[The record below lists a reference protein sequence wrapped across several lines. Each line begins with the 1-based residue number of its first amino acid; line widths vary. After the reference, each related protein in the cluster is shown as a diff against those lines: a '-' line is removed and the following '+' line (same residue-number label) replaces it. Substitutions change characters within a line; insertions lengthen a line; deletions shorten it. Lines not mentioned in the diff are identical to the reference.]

1 VGART
6 FHWEW
11 RGRPIKV
18 AYETL
23 GPSRPVLLLPA
34 FSTVSSREEMRP
46 LAERLAAQ
54 GSSCMLVDWP
64 GFGDSTRGRLDS
76 GPQLYRHF
84 LADFVAAVVPSGAA
98 VIAAGH
104 AAGYALALARDR
116 PGVWSHTVLLA
127 PTWRGPM
134 PTAMG
139 EHPSTYAW
147 ARGLIGTPVIGE
159 AFYRLNTL
167 RSVIG
172 LMYRRHVYSEAS
184 RVTSA
189 FVAKKQDVARRPG
202 ARFGSAAFVT
212 GGLDPVSDRGAFLA
226 LFDPPPAPILVFC
239 GNATPPR
246 SKAEMAV
253 LAGRPG
259 IDLRW
264 VRGSLGLHEEWAETI
279 ADPIARFVRA
289 SSAEPTGGSRV
300 PPRERC

>member
-1 VGART
+1 MAARS

-54 GSSCMLVDWP
+54 GCSCMLVDWP
-64 GFGDSTRGRLDS
+64 GFGESTRGRL
-76 GPQLYRHF
+76 GYLPQLYRKF
-84 LADFVAAVVPSGAA
+84 LADFVTAIVPSGAA

-104 AAGYALALARDR
+104 AASYALMLARDR
-116 PGVWSHTVLLA
+116 PGVCSHAVLLA
-127 PTWRGPM
+127 PTWRGPL

-139 EHPSTYAW
+139 EHPRAYAW
-147 ARGLIGTPVIGE
+147 VRGLIGTSVIGE
-159 AFYRLNTL
+159 ALYRLNTL

-189 FVAKKQDVARRPG
+189 FVAKKQEVARRSG
-202 ARFGSAAFVT
+202 ARFGSVAFVT
-212 GGLDPVSDRGAFLA
+212 GSLDPVSDRGAFLA
-226 LFDPPPAPILVFC
+226 LFDPPPVPILVLC

-253 LAGRPG
+253 LAEQPG

-279 ADPIARFVRA
+279 ANPIARFVSA
-289 SSAEPTGGSRV
+289 SPAEPAGRQQRAA
-300 PPRERC
+300 P